1 MRADP
6 EASDLL
12 AAVGRECGAT
22 SRWGCIKTSGPLS
35 QLIALL
41 TARTTFNMSEFRL
54 SSTHETCLGE
64 REEHSASSSSFSV
77 EDEKPVDI
85 DSGKER
91 RDDWNDQG
99 AGGDLEKGWEG
110 KMSREEISSP
120 IYEVWKEFGGLRMGL
135 TVLREIW
142 KGRWQT

>member
-41 TARTTFNMSEFRL
+41 TARTTFNMSESRL
-54 SSTHETCLGE
+54 SSTHETGL
-64 REEHSASSSSFSV
+64 
-77 EDEKPVDI
+77 EKIEVPMDT
-85 DSGKER
+85 
-91 RDDWNDQG
+91 RDDCSDQG
-99 AGGDLEKGWEG
+99 PGRDLEERKEE
-110 KMSREEISSP
+110 MISRGEETFSP
-120 IYEVWKEFGGLRMGL
+120 IYEVWNEFGSVKMGL
-135 TVLREIW
+135 VVLTEIW
-142 KGRWQT
+142 RGRWQT